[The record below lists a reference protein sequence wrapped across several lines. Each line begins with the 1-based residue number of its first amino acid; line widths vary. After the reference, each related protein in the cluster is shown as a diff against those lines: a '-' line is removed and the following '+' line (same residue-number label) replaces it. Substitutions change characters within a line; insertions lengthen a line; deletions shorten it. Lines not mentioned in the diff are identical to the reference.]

1 MDPSTKLVMLA
12 AQFLKEI
19 ENDYS
24 KLNLE
29 DTASHNMAGVLY
41 RHNQGLSLHQ
51 SVLRAKDPGLSH
63 QGRG

>member
-1 MDPSTKLVMLA
+1 MKDHPLLALLDPSNKLVMLV

-29 DTASHNMAGVLY
+29 DTPSHNMGGVLY
-41 RHNQGLSLHQ
+41 KHNQGLSLQPICAQ
-51 SVLRAKDPGLSH
+51 S
-63 QGRG
+63 